1 MTTLMILAG
10 GTGGHVFPALAVATQ
25 LRREGFGV
33 VWLGTER
40 GLEARVVPA
49 AGIEMEWVN
58 IRGLRRRS
66 IAELMLL
73 PLRLS
78 GAMWQAWRAFN
89 RRRPEVVLAMGGFVA
104 GPGGLVARLTRT
116 PLIVH
121 EQNAVPGLTNRYLAR
136 IATHV
141 LCGFPNAF
149 GASGKYVGNPV
160 RAEIAALEPPAAR
173 YAARSGPCRVLVIGG
188 SQGARI
194 FNRVLPEALAAIAA
208 DKRPEIRH
216 QTGNAAFAE
225 TQTRYAELGVAA
237 TPLAFIDDMAAQYA
251 WADVVICRAGAMTV
265 AELAAAGVAA
275 VLVPF
280 AAATDDHQT
289 ANARFLVA
297 SGAAELLPESEFT
310 PARVAQ
316 LLTTFTDARPRLA
329 TMAQAA
335 RASAVTDAV
344 ASVANV
350 CRPYLEVARA

>member
-1 MTTLMILAG
+1 MILAG

-25 LRREGFGV
+25 LRREGFGI

-58 IRGLRRRS
+58 IRGLRRRNL
-66 IAELMLL
+66 AELALL

-78 GAMWQAWRAFN
+78 GAMWHAWRAFK
-89 RRRPEVVLAMGGFVA
+89 RRRPQAVLAMGGFVS
-104 GPGGLVARLTRT
+104 GPGGLIARLTRT

-136 IATHV
+136 IASEV
-141 LCGFPNAF
+141 LCGFPNTF
-149 GASGKYVGNPV
+149 GARGQYVGNPV
-160 RAEIAALEPPAAR
+160 RAEIAALPPPAAR
-173 YAARSGPCRVLVIGG
+173 YAGRSGPCRVLVIGG

-194 FNRVLPEALAAIAA
+194 FNRVLPEALAAMPAN
-208 DKRPEIRH
+208 KRPEVRH
-216 QTGNAAFAE
+216 QTGNVAFAE
-225 TQTRYAELGVAA
+225 TQARYAELGIAA

-265 AELAAAGVAA
+265 AELAAAGVAS

-289 ANARFLVA
+289 ANAHFLVA
-297 SGAAELLPESEFT
+297 SGAAKLLPEPEFT
-310 PARVAQ
+310 ASRVAQ
-316 LLTTFTDARPRLA
+316 LLAGFVDARACLS
-329 TMAQAA
+329 TMAADA

-344 ASVANV
+344 ARVASV